1 MDWIMI
7 KRLNFKMKKFQKLFL
22 LWISITTISL
32 STALQAR
39 LDIEITGGVE
49 GGLPIAIVPFAWEG
63 EGAVPEEFGAIVKN
77 DLARS
82 GQFALLDADKM
93 VGTPSTGKMIDFA
106 LWRQTGIDNIVVGR
120 LQSKGADQF
129 VVQFQLFDIHR
140 AMQLSGY
147 SIPSD
152 RASLRQ
158 TAHQISDLIYEKLTG
173 VKGAFTTRI
182 TYVMVDSVAKEKSY
196 RLAVADSDGF
206 NEQLILSSKS
216 SLMSPS
222 WSPDGKRLA
231 YVSFEAGHSQVFV
244 QRLADGQREMVAN
257 YPGLNSAPAWSP
269 NGKELALT
277 LSKDGNAEIYILNLQ
292 SKKLVRVTRSSGI
305 DTEAIWSPDGKS
317 LVFTSDRGGKPQL
330 YRIAIVRGQ
339 PKGRAKRLTFEGR
352 YNARASFSPDGKQ
365 IAMIHLDAE
374 GYRIAVMDLESGNL
388 QVLTDSTLDE
398 SPSFAANGSMIIYAT
413 EQGGR
418 GVLSAVSSDGRAHQ
432 RLQLNQVDV
441 REPAWSPYLQ

>member
-1 MDWIMI
+1 
-7 KRLNFKMKKFQKLFL
+7 MKKFQKLL
-22 LWISITTISL
+22 LLLCFSL
-32 STALQAR
+32 VTVTLSPALQAR
-39 LDIEITGGVE
+39 LNIEITGGVE
-49 GGLPIAIVPFAWEG
+49 GGLPIAVVPFAWEG
-63 EGAVPEEFGAIVKN
+63 IGEAPESVGAIVKN

-82 GQFALLDADKM
+82 GQFTTLDADSM
-93 VGTPSTGKMIDFA
+93 VGLPSTGKMIDFA

-120 LQSKGADQF
+120 LQQKSDDQF
-129 VVQFQLFDIHR
+129 VIQFQLFDIHR

-147 SIPSD
+147 SIPTD

-158 TAHQISDLIYEKLTG
+158 TAHQISDIIYEKLTG
-173 VKGAFTTRI
+173 VKGAFSTRI
-182 TYVMVDSVAKEKSY
+182 TYVMVDTIEQQRSY

-206 NEQLILSSKS
+206 NEQIILSSKE

-231 YVSFEAGHSQVFV
+231 YVSFEAGHSQIFV
-244 QRLADGQREMVAN
+244 QQLANGQREMVAN

-269 NGKELALT
+269 DGKQLALT

-292 SKKLVRVTRSSGI
+292 SKKLIRVSRSYGI
-305 DTEAIWSPDGKS
+305 DTEAVWSPDGRS

-330 YRIAIVRGQ
+330 YRVTMVRGQ
-339 PKGRAKRLTFEGR
+339 PKGRAKRITFEGR

-365 IAMIHLDAE
+365 LAMIHLDQE
-374 GYRIAVMDLESGNL
+374 GYRIAVLELESGNL
-388 QVLTDSTLDE
+388 RVLTDTRLDE

-413 EQGGR
+413 ELGGR

-432 RLQLNQVDV
+432 RLQLNVGDV